1 MNYVILNGMKST
13 LIKGLLIQSLPP
25 VSKPLMR
32 SRTETIDGR
41 DGDIVTKLGYS
52 AYDKEM
58 SVGLFGDFDIDEVI
72 KFFDS
77 EGTVIFSNEQDKFY
91 KYEILE
97 QIDFE
102 RLIKFRTATVK
113 FHVQPFKYSAV
124 ADEVVVSKNKF
135 RTKPYFIKKNGVEID
150 VESGIINFSGVPI
163 VNTEIYIPLNNVNL
177 PAGSYTLQADC
188 DGTGESFVTCR
199 LIGENPTDA
208 DSFGHQ
214 SFTLGQTVEIT
225 DTLTEA
231 KEFKYLWLSIGFGHT
246 LDFDLYLQVLDN
258 NFEDFNILNR
268 GNAIARPTVT
278 VYGSGTVNLSINSKE
293 VFSLNLA
300 SGSYITLDAEE
311 MNAYKGNVLMNRS
324 VSGDFNNLVL
334 KSGLN
339 NISWTGNVTQISV
352 QKGSRWI

>member
-25 VSKPLMR
+25 ISKPLMR

-58 SVGLFGDFDIDEVI
+58 SIGLFGDFDIDEVI

-77 EGTVIFSNEQDKFY
+77 EGTVIFSNEQDKY
-91 KYEILE
+91 YQYEILE

-113 FHVQPFKYSAV
+113 MHCQPFKYSAV

-135 RTKPYFIKKNGVEID
+135 RARPYSVSKNGVEVE
-150 VESGIINFSGVPI
+150 VESGIINISGHPI
-163 VNTEIYIPLNNVNL
+163 VRTEFYIPLNNMIL
-177 PAGSYTLQADC
+177 PAGTYTLQADC
-188 DGTGESFVTCR
+188 DGTGENLVTCR

-208 DSFGHQ
+208 DSFGGR
-214 SFTLGQTVEIT
+214 SFNLGQTVEIL
-225 DTLTEA
+225 DVLSA
-231 KEFKYLWLSIGFGHT
+231 PKEFKYLWVSIPYIGNM
-246 LDFDLYLQVLDN
+246 DFDLYMQVLDN
-258 NFEDFNILNR
+258 NFESFEILNR
-268 GNAIARPTVT
+268 GNTIARPKMT

-293 VFSLNLA
+293 VFSLNLS

-339 NISWTGNVTQISV
+339 EISWTGDVTQV
-352 QKGSRWI
+352 LVEKGSRWI